1 MKKTLLLMAV
11 AICSIGSSIAQ
22 NYTQYVDPFIGTGGH
37 GHVFLGANVPFGF
50 VQAGPT
56 QKKQGWDWCSGYHYS
71 DSTVIGFGQ
80 MHLSGTGI
88 GDLGDIS
95 LLPAT
100 AQDEREIKFSHR
112 AEYVTPGYYSVMLAN
127 GVRVELTAT
136 KRAAY
141 HRYSFPADIQK
152 GYVVL
157 NLWQGIGWDEMTSC
171 KMKQET
177 DNVISGVRNS
187 KGWAKDQ
194 NVYFVA
200 EFSQPIQQ
208 VKNEK
213 DTIWVFETAN
223 KGVPVEVKV
232 GLSAVSV
239 ENARENL
246 KAEIPSWNFTSVVA
260 NAQNEWNKE
269 LGKVAISTN
278 DERARKIFYTAMY
291 HTMIAPSVFSDVNGE
306 YRGADA
312 KTHKGNFTNYTTFS
326 LWDTYRAAFPLMTII
341 HPEMQKDMAQT
352 FLHIC
357 DEQGKLPVWH
367 LMGNETDCMVGN
379 PGIPVLCDIALKG
392 FDVDMNKV
400 FEAAK
405 KSALRD
411 DRGLDNLK
419 KYGYDPVDKDKDRE
433 TVAKGLE
440 YALAD
445 WCVAQVAK
453 KLGKTADYKYFYDRS
468 QSYRKYYFDKNTGF
482 MRGRLS
488 DGTFR
493 EPFDPFSTVHR
504 QDDYTVGNAWQ
515 YAWLVPHDVHG
526 LVKAFG
532 GEKKFVEK
540 FDSLFVVTGEM
551 GKDASPDI
559 TGLIGQYAHGNE
571 PSHHII
577 YMYNYIGQPYKAAPL
592 LRKVMKEMYHDN
604 FDGLIGNEDVGQM
617 SAWYILSSLG
627 LYQVEPAGGK
637 FIFGSPIFDETK
649 VNVGNGKTLSIITK
663 NNSDENKFIQS
674 VKLNGKPYTR
684 SYIMFSDIKKGGTL
698 EFTMGNQPSKFGTS
712 VKARP

>member
-1 MKKTLLLMAV
+1 MRENNNNIYKQKTISSRRQLQLALLTLLGFSSLLFIISSCARMGEPDGGWYDEAPPKV
-11 AICSIGSSIAQ
+11 IGASPADKAIDVNSKKVVISFDEFIKLENASEKVVVSPPQLEVPEIKGQGKSISVKLLDELKPNTTYTIDFSDAISDNNEGNPLG
-22 NYTQYVDPFIGTGGH
+22 NYT
-37 GHVFLGANVPFGF
+37 
-50 VQAGPT
+50 
-56 QKKQGWDWCSGYHYS
+56 
-71 DSTVIGFGQ
+71 
-80 MHLSGTGI
+80 
-88 GDLGDIS
+88 
-95 LLPAT
+95 
-100 AQDEREIKFSHR
+100 
-112 AEYVTPGYYSVMLAN
+112 
-127 GVRVELTAT
+127 
-136 KRAAY
+136 
-141 HRYSFPADIQK
+141 YSFSTGNHIDTMEVA
-152 GYVVL
+152 GYVL
-157 NLWQGIGWDEMTSC
+157 EAENLEPIKGIL
-171 KMKQET
+171 
-177 DNVISGVRNS
+177 
-187 KGWAKDQ
+187 
-194 NVYFVA
+194 
-200 EFSQPIQQ
+200 
-208 VKNEK
+208 
-213 DTIWVFETAN
+213 
-223 KGVPVEVKV
+223 V
-232 GLSAVSV
+232 GLYS
-239 ENARENL
+239 N
-246 KAEIPSWNFTSVVA
+246 
-260 NAQNEWNKE
+260 QN
-269 LGKVAISTN
+269 
-278 DERARKIFYTAMY
+278 DTA
-291 HTMIAPSVFSDVNGE
+291 F
-306 YRGADA
+306 
-312 KTHKGNFTNYTTFS
+312 
-326 LWDTYRAAFPLMTII
+326 
-341 HPEMQKDMAQT
+341 Q
-352 FLHIC
+352 
-357 DEQGKLPVWH
+357 KLPMLRVSR
-367 LMGNETDCMVGN
+367 TDSRGHFS
-379 PGIPVLCDIALKG
+379 IKG
-392 FDVDMNKV
+392 
-400 FEAAK
+400 
-405 KSALRD
+405 
-411 DRGLDNLK
+411 
-419 KYGYDPVDKDKDRE
+419 
-433 TVAKGLE
+433 
-440 YALAD
+440 
-445 WCVAQVAK
+445 VAK

-504 QDDYTVGNAWQ
+504 QDDYTEGNAWQ

-637 FIFGSPIFDETK
+637 FIFGSPIFDEAK

-674 VKLNGKPYTR
+674 VRLNGKPYTR